1 MYKGMPIGRSC
12 DIQLSNSSHQLDFL
26 QALLHE
32 SLSELFKEQ
41 PEDPLAF
48 LIAQLQAE
56 QERRA
61 ARKAQ

>member
-1 MYKGMPIGRSC
+1 MQEYSTKP
-12 DIQLSNSSHQLDFL
+12 HQPDFL

-32 SLSELFKEQ
+32 SLSELFKAQ

-61 ARKAQ
+61 TRKPR